1 MKTYAMMIGNR
12 KELVKRIE
20 ALTGGKSRYTFMPRC
35 AYEIGAFAVEKDG
48 TLTVQDDADQS
59 VIDTLKAEG
68 MIGEEI
74 TAESIETAEPEQT
87 DETEETEEPEQPA
100 LPTSTDE
107 WDDDEDDSDWDD
119 GEEETSEDETEETAE
134 PEETEDSPEDTEE
147 DDEPE
152 PAAEPESTPPATE
165 DAWDDEPE
173 DELTDEP
180 ETTELSEPLTAEISF
195 PLSQH
200 TVQSLTNLICM
211 IHSCGALLSK
221 ATGGEFYADKS
232 LADAILDDKTFRSIH
247 ELIAYIREWEET
259 NPELKGIRFADD
271 KLIFDGFG
279 QAQDA
284 ETVQTYTKLAAA
296 MNKMAITQKRV
307 QAKDVDD
314 SNEKYALRI
323 WLIRLGLNGADFK
336 ADRKRLMAPLSGHT
350 AFRNDAERERWE
362 AKQKAKREAAKAEQN
377 EEEENDAVSE

>member
-1 MKTYAMMIGNR
+1 MEIKFNIEKSQRKALAQKIG
-12 KELVKRIE
+12 E
-20 ALTGGKSRYTFMPRC
+20 LTGAEVKSLGVPGCRYQIDFFTLDKNAVLSFSDR
-35 AYEIGAFAVEKDG
+35 IDTDIVEKVLNG
-48 TLTVQDDADQS
+48 LAEAGYKSKTVA
-59 VIDTLKAEG
+59 
-68 MIGEEI
+68 
-74 TAESIETAEPEQT
+74 P
-87 DETEETEEPEQPA
+87 
-100 LPTSTDE
+100 
-107 WDDDEDDSDWDD
+107 
-119 GEEETSEDETEETAE
+119 
-134 PEETEDSPEDTEE
+134 PEETDASAESEPDIP
-147 DDEPE
+147 DEP
-152 PAAEPESTPPATE
+152 S
-165 DAWDDEPE
+165 
-173 DELTDEP
+173 
-180 ETTELSEPLTAEISF
+180 SGFPLRASISF
-195 PLSQH
+195 PIAEH

-211 IHSCGALLSK
+211 IHSRGALLSK
-221 ATGGEFYADKS
+221 ATGGQFFADKS

-362 AKQKAKREAAKAEQN
+362 ARQKAKRDAARTELT
-377 EEEENDAVSE
+377 EEDENDAVSE

>member
-1 MKTYAMMIGNR
+1 MQSSTSTEIVEK
-12 KELVKRIE
+12 V
-20 ALTGGKSRYTFMPRC
+20 LTGLAEAGYTSETVTYP
-35 AYEIGAFAVEKDG
+35 EG
-48 TLTVQDDADQS
+48 TETDA
-59 VIDTLKAEG
+59 
-68 MIGEEI
+68 EE
-74 TAESIETAEPEQT
+74 SAEPQDAEDGDAEPDENT
-87 DETEETEEPEQPA
+87 DENENPETETDGFPIAVTVA
-100 LPTSTDE
+100 LP
-107 WDDDEDDSDWDD
+107 
-119 GEEETSEDETEETAE
+119 
-134 PEETEDSPEDTEE
+134 
-147 DDEPE
+147 
-152 PAAEPESTPPATE
+152 
-165 DAWDDEPE
+165 
-173 DELTDEP
+173 LTD
-180 ETTELSEPLTAEISF
+180 
-195 PLSQH
+195 H

-211 IHSCGALLSK
+211 IHARGPLLSK
-221 ATGGEFYADKS
+221 ATGGAFAADKS
-232 LADAILDDKTFRSIH
+232 LVDEIGKHEFRSIH

-271 KLIFDGFG
+271 KLVFDGFG

-296 MNKMAITQKRV
+296 MNRMAITQKRV

-377 EEEENDAVSE
+377 IEEEENDAVSE

>member
-1 MKTYAMMIGNR
+1 MEIKFNIEKSQRKALAQKIG
-12 KELVKRIE
+12 E
-20 ALTGGKSRYTFMPRC
+20 LTGAEVKYLGVPGCRYQIDFFTLDKNAVLSFSDR
-35 AYEIGAFAVEKDG
+35 IDTDIVEKVLNG
-48 TLTVQDDADQS
+48 LAEAGYESKTVA
-59 VIDTLKAEG
+59 
-68 MIGEEI
+68 
-74 TAESIETAEPEQT
+74 P
-87 DETEETEEPEQPA
+87 
-100 LPTSTDE
+100 
-107 WDDDEDDSDWDD
+107 
-119 GEEETSEDETEETAE
+119 
-134 PEETEDSPEDTEE
+134 PEETDASAESEPDIP
-147 DDEPE
+147 DEP
-152 PAAEPESTPPATE
+152 S
-165 DAWDDEPE
+165 
-173 DELTDEP
+173 
-180 ETTELSEPLTAEISF
+180 SGFPLRASISF
-195 PLSQH
+195 PIAEH

-211 IHSCGALLSK
+211 IHSRGALLSK
-221 ATGGEFYADKS
+221 ATGGEFFADKS

-362 AKQKAKREAAKAEQN
+362 ARQKAKRDAARTELT
-377 EEEENDAVSE
+377 EEDETDAVSE